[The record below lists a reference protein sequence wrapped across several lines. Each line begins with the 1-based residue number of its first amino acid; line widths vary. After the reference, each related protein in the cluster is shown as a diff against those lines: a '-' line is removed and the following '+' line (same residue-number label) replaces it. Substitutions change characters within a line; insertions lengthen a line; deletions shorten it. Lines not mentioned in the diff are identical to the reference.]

1 MNGWAVQ
8 NRCQEFKLSSL
19 LSLQDLKYK
28 QSGAFYLMDVK
39 LSLNVSTGVKI
50 TEQGC
55 KYSMYSNRNSDW
67 MSPNVLVFSFMKYEF
82 FGAKLYNKVLLS
94 NILSMEIIDD
104 GPLNY

>member
-1 MNGWAVQ
+1 MSVSEDAMVTSILKMNGWAVQ

-82 FGAKLYNKVLLS
+82 FLGKTLQ
-94 NILSMEIIDD
+94 
-104 GPLNY
+104 